1 MFLFVFHSASVM
13 GGKNAGVQAIL
24 REKYMRRAVYIHC
37 HVHRLNLVI
46 ADVCISISH
55 VCEFYS
61 IVKKIHN
68 YFTASGVTNRY
79 FREAQDQLKL
89 SRKT

>member
-1 MFLFVFHSASVM
+1 M
-13 GGKNAGVQAIL
+13 GGKHAGVQAIL
-24 REKYMRRAVYIHC
+24 RENFMPKAVYIHC

-46 ADVCISISH
+46 ADVCISISY

-68 YFTASGVTNRY
+68 YFTASGVTNNR

-89 SRKT
+89 SRMTYQ